1 MLTLKCD
8 TVCGLFY
15 KLQATSNLADPSVNH
30 PAGFV
35 QCLESPAL
43 LVQSITSPRKK
54 FATHGA

>member
-35 QCLESPAL
+35 QRLVSPAL
-43 LVQSITSPRKK
+43 LVNPV
-54 FATHGA
+54 A